1 METSK
6 RIIFI
11 FTSSRIINKFVTTE
25 HITEN
30 MHAPLPPTP
39 LFIKIM
45 YSLGQAG
52 WNLANSCLMLL
63 VIYFYIPPIVDGQSI
78 FPEFVERKFVFL
90 SFTTV
95 GLLMFFGTIISAVF
109 DILMGPV
116 SDRSKFRFG
125 RRRSFLAIAFLPITI
140 CTMMAFFPPVDGK
153 SAINAVWLAIG
164 ILGFNIFLS
173 IYVTP
178 YNGLIAELGHTQSDR
193 VLLSTLLAVTWGIGM
208 IGANSVFALKG
219 IVAETFNISG
229 TAAFQSLI
237 LFFCTIAMLLMLIP
251 VIFINEDKYCL
262 KSDPVDGNPFQQM
275 MAVLKITNFRR
286 YMFVELFYWFSTQ
299 FIQLGIAYYVTTLM
313 NLPEQYTTI
322 VIIGA
327 AVSTFLSFPFVLPL
341 TEKYN
346 HKRLILI
353 AFLMFVLLFIFILFL
368 SELTL
373 PIWLI
378 AAAIILLNTFPMA
391 IFGILPMA
399 LVSDM
404 ATEDAQKTGKFRS
417 ATFFGVKFFVMKM
430 GISMTSLLFPTLLL
444 LGNSPENN
452 TGVRLT
458 AAVGLVGS
466 AIALLLMTKVKL
478 PELEENKNK

>member
-1 METSK
+1 
-6 RIIFI
+6 
-11 FTSSRIINKFVTTE
+11 
-25 HITEN
+25 
-30 MHAPLPPTP
+30 MHNPLPPTP
-39 LFIKIM
+39 LFIKVM

-63 VIYFYIPPIVDGQSI
+63 VIYFYIPPVVEGQSI
-78 FPEFVERKFVFL
+78 FPEYVERKFVFL

-95 GLLMFFGTIISAVF
+95 GILMFIGTIISAVF
-109 DILMGPV
+109 DIIMGPI
-116 SDRSKFRFG
+116 SDRSKFKFG
-125 RRRSFLAIAFLPITI
+125 RRRSFLAIAFIPITL
-140 CTMMAFFPPVDGK
+140 CTLMSFFPPVESK
-153 SAINAVWLAIG
+153 SFINGVWLAVG

-173 IYVTP
+173 VYVTP

-219 IVAETFNISG
+219 FVADMLQISG
-229 TAAFQSLI
+229 TSAFQLLI
-237 LFFCTIAMLLMLIP
+237 GIFCFIAMLFMLVPI
-251 VIFINEDKYCL
+251 IFVNEDKYCI
-262 KSDPVDGNPFQQM
+262 KSEAVDGHPFQQM
-275 MAVLKITNFRR
+275 LDVLKITNFRR

-313 NLPEQYTTI
+313 KLPEEFTTV

-327 AVSTFLSFPFVLPL
+327 AVSTFLSFPIVLPL

-346 HKRLILI
+346 HKSLILL
-353 AFLMFVLLFIFILFL
+353 AFMMFVILFIFILFL

-373 PIWLI
+373 PVWAI
-378 AAAIILLNTFPMA
+378 AATVILLNTFPMA

-404 ATEDAQKTGKFRS
+404 ATEDAQKTGKYRS

-444 LGNSPENN
+444 LGNSAENN

-458 AAVGLVGS
+458 AAVGLIGS
-466 AIALLLMTKVKL
+466 TIALYLMTKVKL
-478 PELEENKNK
+478 PELKEAK